1 MPQVFELESDNE
13 VDYLDFVYDAQPI
26 GGKGKPRGGKKA
38 TISREEFHVPLAA
51 AAPPRPRGRPKKQ
64 ASDPQDIEAEL
75 ERFRGGRSNEPAQ
88 EEQEMVYVDQ
98 PSGKR
103 KKIPLKQVQEH
114 QDLINKLTRYA
125 ASARY
130 RPIIEECGLEIRHL
144 VSKSVPDLKEL
155 LERVRACCGNHSQP
169 DIVYNGV
176 LKVAGAAEAMAP
188 RQLLNGYQQA
198 LEEDPELAAICEL
211 IQIDSGFLC
220 SMTPMQKLGMSLAC
234 TAANVMNENRKTLV
248 GQAKMNAQT
257 SSQQILANL
266 IAQRQAAVAAGLQQP
281 SAGIVPAAAPVLD
294 AGEEVIIRRPC
305 TDTVNGNPYSGT
317 V

>member
-1 MPQVFELESDNE
+1 E
-13 VDYLDFVYDAQPI
+13 DFIDFNFRHS
-26 GGKGKPRGGKKA
+26 RGGPGG
-38 TISREEFHVPLAA
+38 SFEEEEMYAVPETKTT
-51 AAPPRPRGRPKKQ
+51 RGRGRPIGKKVPK
-64 ASDPQDIEAEL
+64 SKIDDFDIDIDL
-75 ERFRGGRSNEPAQ
+75 ERFRGNAAGKEQTYSGAGDTLVDAPSSN
-88 EEQEMVYVDQ
+88 
-98 PSGKR
+98 
-103 KKIPLKQVQEH
+103 KKIPLKKVQEH
-114 QDLINKLTRYA
+114 QDLINKLNRYA

-130 RPIIEECGLEIRHL
+130 RPIIEECGIGIKNLAA
-144 VSKSVPDLKEL
+144 KSVPELKEL

-176 LKVAGAAEAMAP
+176 LRVAGAAEVMAP

-198 LEEDPELAAICEL
+198 LEGDPELAAICEL

-234 TAANVMNENRKTLV
+234 TAATVMNANRKTMMD
-248 GQAKMNAQT
+248 QAKMNAQT

-266 IAQRQAAVAAGLQQP
+266 IAQRQAAVAAGLQPP

-294 AGEEVIIRRPC
+294 ADEEVIIKRPC